1 MTTLQREIDREIFD
15 LLGIGIGPFNLG
27 LAALSEPIDGFN
39 CLFLDAKTSFEWHPG
54 MLLKSSRLQT
64 PFMSD
69 LVTMADPTSRYSY
82 LNFAKQTG
90 RLYPFYIRE
99 NFFLPRHE
107 YNLYCQWVSQQLSNL
122 KFGFKVTQVDYNAG
136 EGIYRVTGFDRRSGK
151 THTYQCRKLVLG
163 TGTEPYLPKDC
174 PIQDARIMHTA
185 SYMQQKTYLQSQS
198 AITVIGSGQSAAEV
212 FYDLLQEIDTY
223 GYQLNWMTRS
233 PRFYPLEYTKLTL
246 EMTSPDYVDYF
257 HELTPNQRCSL
268 IASQKQL
275 YKGINSELINDIYDL
290 LYQKRLLADFQC
302 RLMTNAALTHIEPQA
317 NMLKLHF
324 HHNEKNHTFE
334 QETGA
339 VILGTGYHYR
349 LPEFISGIKQQVEFD
364 DAGQLSVQ
372 RDYSIDIRGD
382 IFVQNVGLHT
392 HGISS
397 PDLGMG
403 CYRNGTIL
411 KAVLGYAPYHIEEHI
426 AFQTFDP
433 AKLASHQPCG
443 ANAINTLNL
452 KPKYFTKA
460 SDHTNT
466 ADAPQSLYPTQTATS
481 SISAGTSSG
490 AGTHMSVL
498 MAPNKEAQ

>member
-1 MTTLQREIDREIFD
+1 MTTRKIETAPKTKMERDIFD

-27 LAALSEPIDGFN
+27 LAALSEPIEDLS
-39 CLFLDAKTSFEWHPG
+39 CLFLDAKPHFDWHPG

-82 LNFAKQTG
+82 LNFAKKMG

-136 EGIYRVTGFDRRSGK
+136 EGIYRVTGFERHSGK

-163 TGTEPYLPKDC
+163 TGTEPYLPQDC
-174 PIQDARIMHTA
+174 PIQDTRVMHTA
-185 SYMQQKTYLQSQS
+185 SYMQQKTYLQSQHT
-198 AITVIGSGQSAAEV
+198 ITVIGSGQSAAEV
-212 FYDLLQEIDTY
+212 FYDLLQDIDTY

-233 PRFYPLEYTKLTL
+233 ARFYPLEYTKLTL

-257 HELTPNQRCSL
+257 HELAPNQRCAL
-268 IASQKQL
+268 IASQKSL
-275 YKGINSELINDIYDL
+275 YKGINAELINDIYDL
-290 LYQKRLLADFQC
+290 LYQKRLIANFQC
-302 RLMTNAALTHIEPQA
+302 QLMTNVALTRIETDTNA
-317 NMLKLHF
+317 LTLHF
-324 HHNEKNHTFE
+324 QHQE
-334 QETGA
+334 QNAPLTQTTGA

-349 LPEFISGIKQQVEFD
+349 LPSFIKNIKQQIEFD
-364 DAGQLSVQ
+364 DAGQLAVQ

-403 CYRNGTIL
+403 CYRNSIIL
-411 KAVLGYAPYHIEEHI
+411 KAVLGYAPYSIEEHV
-426 AFQTFDP
+426 AFQTFST
-433 AKLASHQPCG
+433 AKFAGKQPCG
-443 ANAINTLNL
+443 ANAVNTVDFNT
-452 KPKYFTKA
+452 KPFPKA
-460 SDHTNT
+460 AHCQTQTEESQ
-466 ADAPQSLYPTQTATS
+466 PLYPTKIPHSA
-481 SISAGTSSG
+481 AGTN
-490 AGTHMSVL
+490 MSVL

>member
-1 MTTLQREIDREIFD
+1 MTTQQREMDREIFD

-39 CLFLDAKTSFEWHPG
+39 CLFLDAKTSFDWHPG

-136 EGIYRVTGFDRRSGK
+136 ESIYRVTGFDRRSGK

-174 PIQDARIMHTA
+174 PIQDARVMHTA

-212 FYDLLQEIDTY
+212 FYDLLQDIDTY

-233 PRFYPLEYTKLTL
+233 ARFYPLEYTKLTL

-257 HELTPNQRCSL
+257 HELAPEKRCAL
-268 IASQKQL
+268 IASQKSL
-275 YKGINSELINDIYDL
+275 YKGINAELINDIYDL
-290 LYQKRLLADFQC
+290 LYQKRLIADFQC
-302 RLMTNAALTHIEPQA
+302 QLMTNVALTRIQTDPDA
-317 NMLKLHF
+317 LKLHF
-324 HHNEKNHTFE
+324 QHQE
-334 QETGA
+334 QDTPLSQTTGA
-339 VILGTGYHYR
+339 VVLGTGYHYR
-349 LPEFISGIKQQVEFD
+349 LPEFIKEIKQQIEFD

-403 CYRNGTIL
+403 CYRNGIIL

-433 AKLASHQPCG
+433 AKLAKHQPCG
-443 ANAINTLNL
+443 ANAINRLVLN
-452 KPKYFTKA
+452 PKHFPKT
-460 SDHTNT
+460 SPHNNN
-466 ADAPQSLYPTQTATS
+466 ADAPLHLYPTQTPTS
-481 SISAGTSSG
+481 SMNAG

>member
-1 MTTLQREIDREIFD
+1 MTTQQREMDREIFD

-39 CLFLDAKTSFEWHPG
+39 CLFLDAKTSFDWHPG

-174 PIQDARIMHTA
+174 PIQDARVMHTA

-212 FYDLLQEIDTY
+212 FYDLLQDIDTY

-233 PRFYPLEYTKLTL
+233 ARFYPLEYTKLTL

-257 HELTPNQRCSL
+257 HELAPEKRCAL
-268 IASQKQL
+268 IASQKSL

-290 LYQKRLLADFQC
+290 LYQKRLIADFQC
-302 RLMTNAALTHIEPQA
+302 QLMTNVALTRIQTNPDA
-317 NMLKLHF
+317 LKLNFQHQ
-324 HHNEKNHTFE
+324 E
-334 QETGA
+334 QDPPLSQTTGA
-339 VILGTGYHYR
+339 VVLGTGYHYR
-349 LPEFISGIKQQVEFD
+349 LPEFIKEIKQQIEFD

-403 CYRNGTIL
+403 CYRNGIIL

-433 AKLASHQPCG
+433 AKLAKHQPCG

-452 KPKYFTKA
+452 NPKHFPKT
-460 SDHTNT
+460 SPHNNN
-466 ADAPQSLYPTQTATS
+466 ADASPHLYPTQTPTS
-481 SISAGTSSG
+481 SMSAG
-490 AGTHMSVL
+490 AGTKMSVL

>member
-1 MTTLQREIDREIFD
+1 MTTQQREMDREIFD

-39 CLFLDAKTSFEWHPG
+39 CLFLDAKTSFDWHPG

-82 LNFAKQTG
+82 LNFAKKTG

-136 EGIYRVTGFDRRSGK
+136 ESIYRVTGFDRRSGK

-174 PIQDARIMHTA
+174 PIQDARVMHTA

-212 FYDLLQEIDTY
+212 FYDLLQDIDTY

-233 PRFYPLEYTKLTL
+233 ARFYPLEYTKLTL

-257 HELTPNQRCSL
+257 HELTPEKRCAL
-268 IASQKQL
+268 IASQKSL
-275 YKGINSELINDIYDL
+275 YKGINAELINDIYDL
-290 LYQKRLLADFQC
+290 LYQKRLIADFQC
-302 RLMTNAALTHIEPQA
+302 QLMTNVALTRIQTDPDT
-317 NMLKLHF
+317 LKLHF
-324 HHNEKNHTFE
+324 QHQE
-334 QETGA
+334 QDAPLSQTTGA
-339 VILGTGYHYR
+339 VVLGTGYHYR
-349 LPEFISGIKQQVEFD
+349 LPQFIKDIKQQIEFD
-364 DAGQLSVQ
+364 DAGQLAVQ

-392 HGISS
+392 HGVSS

-403 CYRNGTIL
+403 CYRNGIIL

-433 AKLASHQPCG
+433 AKLANHQPCG

-452 KPKYFTKA
+452 NPKHFPKT
-460 SDHTNT
+460 SPHSNN
-466 ADAPQSLYPTQTATS
+466 ADASPHLYPTQTPTS
-481 SISAGTSSG
+481 SMSAG
-490 AGTHMSVL
+490 AGTKMSVL

>member
-1 MTTLQREIDREIFD
+1 MTTPQREMDREIFD

-27 LAALSEPIDGFN
+27 LAALSEPIDDFN
-39 CLFLDAKTSFEWHPG
+39 CLFLDAKTSFDWHPG

-122 KFGFKVTQVDYNAG
+122 KFGFKVTQVNYNAG
-136 EGIYRVTGFDRRSGK
+136 EGIYRITGFDRRSGK

-174 PIQDARIMHTA
+174 PIQDARVMHTA
-185 SYMQQKTYLQSQS
+185 SYMQQKTYLQSQN

-212 FYDLLQEIDTY
+212 FYDLLQDIDTY

-257 HELTPNQRCSL
+257 HELTPHQRCSL

-275 YKGINSELINDIYDL
+275 YKGINTELINDIYDL

-302 RLMTNAALTHIEPQA
+302 QLMTNVALTHIEPQA
-317 NMLKLHF
+317 NRLKLHF
-324 HHNEKNHTFE
+324 HHNEKNYTFE
-334 QETGA
+334 QETSA

-349 LPEFISGIKQQVEFD
+349 LPEFINGIKQQVEFD

-392 HGISS
+392 HGVSS

-403 CYRNGTIL
+403 CYRNGIIL

-433 AKLASHQPCG
+433 AKLANHQPCG
-443 ANAINTLNL
+443 TNAINTLNL
-452 KPKYFTKA
+452 NPKNFTKV

-466 ADAPQSLYPTQTATS
+466 ADAPQSLYPTQMSTS

>member
-1 MTTLQREIDREIFD
+1 MTTQQREMDREIFD

-39 CLFLDAKTSFEWHPG
+39 CLFLDAKTRFDWHPG

-174 PIQDARIMHTA
+174 PIQDPRVMHTA
-185 SYMQQKTYLQSQS
+185 SYMQQKTYLQSQH

-212 FYDLLQEIDTY
+212 FYDLLQDIDTY

-233 PRFYPLEYTKLTL
+233 ARFYPLEYTKLTL

-257 HELTPNQRCSL
+257 HELAPEKRCAL
-268 IASQKQL
+268 IASQKSL
-275 YKGINSELINDIYDL
+275 YKGINAELINDIYDL
-290 LYQKRLLADFQC
+290 LYQKRLIANFQC
-302 RLMTNAALTHIEPQA
+302 QLMTNVALTRIQTDSDA
-317 NMLKLHF
+317 LKLHF
-324 HHNEKNHTFE
+324 QHQE
-334 QETGA
+334 QDIPLSQTTGA
-339 VILGTGYHYR
+339 VVLGTGYHYR
-349 LPEFISGIKQQVEFD
+349 LPQFIKNIKQQLEFD
-364 DAGQLSVQ
+364 EAGQLAVQ

-392 HGISS
+392 HGVSS

-433 AKLASHQPCG
+433 AKFANHLPCG
-443 ANAINTLNL
+443 ANAVNPLNL
-452 KPKYFTKA
+452 NPKHFPQA
-460 SDHTNT
+460 SPHSNT
-466 ADAPQSLYPTQTATS
+466 VDAPPHRYPTQTPTPNV
-481 SISAGTSSG
+481 SSG
-490 AGTHMSVL
+490 AGSKMSVL